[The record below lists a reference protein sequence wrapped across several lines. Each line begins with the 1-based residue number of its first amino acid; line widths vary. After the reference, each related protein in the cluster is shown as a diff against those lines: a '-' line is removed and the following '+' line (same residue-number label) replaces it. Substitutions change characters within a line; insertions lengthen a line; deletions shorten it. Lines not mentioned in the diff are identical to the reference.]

1 MCLVSG
7 DFCLFRIRRPQS
19 STRTYTLFPYTTLF
33 RSGTRGLESSGSRG
47 GPLGSIAVEEF
58 AAAAVRA
65 FSIEAITILAQPRLV
80 ARLAGE
86 ADGGVLAA
94 GVAFEVVAELP
105 VEDCP
110 GTRGAFLA
118 VGSCRRGCGSGGGRG
133 RRRAEAR
140 FDQRCH
146 TAAWD

>member
-1 MCLVSG
+1 MPCRNG
-7 DFCLFRIRRPQS
+7 WRWTGPARRGV
-19 STRTYTLFPYTTLF
+19 
-33 RSGTRGLESSGSRG
+33 GTRGRESSGSRG

-94 GVAFEVVAELP
+94 GVALEVVAELP

-110 GTRGAFLA
+110 GTSGAFLA
-118 VGSCRRGCGSGGGRG
+118 GGACRRGSGRGGGRG
-133 RRRAEAR
+133 RRRDR
-140 FDQRCH
+140 KSTRLKS
-146 TAAWD
+146 